1 MCTLYP
7 AAEKQWQLVST
18 HIAHASLSTHNY
30 MQIFAALVLTLLRTA
45 LCCGHGLILCPPGTN
60 SSGVC
65 VPLQRWCASL
75 LYLNPFAAPEE
86 RVGDLLS
93 RLTLPEKV
101 NLLQS
106 GPINISSVPRLQVPR
121 TTFAEC
127 LHGYCSGTPSSLFPQ
142 SISLAATFNPS
153 LVTRVAAAIGME
165 ARAWRNRWEA
175 AGDYYNATNPPPSLS
190 CFAPQINIVRGV
202 CVCVCVCAR
211 ARLRSGCTCIVLPLF
226 FFFY

>member
-1 MCTLYP
+1 MR
-7 AAEKQWQLVST
+7 V
-18 HIAHASLSTHNY
+18 
-30 MQIFAALVLTLLRTA
+30 ALVYAAALLRTA
-45 LCCGHGLILCPPGTN
+45 LCCGDGLILCPPGTN

-65 VPLQRWCASL
+65 VPLQRWCNSL
-75 LYLNPFAAPEE
+75 PYLNPFAAPEE

-175 AGDYYNATNPPPSLS
+175 AGDFDNATNPPPSLS

-202 CVCVCVCAR
+202 LLTICQWMSLHSADSLSLSLSFCLPHTHRPPLGASAR
-211 ARLRSGCTCIVLPLF
+211 NVRGVPRSHAGHGARLR
-226 FFFY
+226 